1 MTFSIKNLFKRNI
14 NNKVNNMKE
23 GTVKFFNN
31 SKGYGFIS
39 PNDSDKDIFVHVNGL
54 IDRISDNDEVKFEI
68 EETAKGPAAINV
80 ELI

>member
-1 MTFSIKNLFKRNI
+1 MR
-14 NNKVNNMKE
+14 E

>member
-14 NNKVNNMKE
+14 NNKVNNMRE